1 MKDLV
6 RAVLDTGM
14 DIGTRTALQR
24 ILSKLGFDI
33 EIVDDL
39 YIKLKNETNRDAFS
53 KIPFGERILLLP
65 QCLRSSQQCKAPL
78 GDEGYECQSCG
89 ACIIAEVKKHAKDM
103 GYAGVYVVP
112 GGSMVMKI
120 VKRRKPKA
128 VLGIACN
135 FELAEGAE
143 KLGMMRIPCQ
153 GVPLLRDGC
162 KDTLADIDQILEAMR
177 RRAP

>member
-6 RAVLDTGM
+6 SRVLETGI

-24 ILSKLGFDI
+24 LVSKLGYDV
-33 EIVDDL
+33 EIVDEI
-39 YIKLKNETNRDAFS
+39 YIKLKNETNKELFARTQFS
-53 KIPFGERILLLP
+53 ERLLFLP
-65 QCLRSSQQCKAPL
+65 QCLRNTEKCRAPL
-78 GDEGYECQSCG
+78 GSEGYECQNCG
-89 ACIIAEVKKHAKDM
+89 RCIIAEVKRQAVAL
-103 GYAGVYVVP
+103 GYAGVYIVP
-112 GGSMVMKI
+112 GGSMVRKI

-143 KLGMMRIPCQ
+143 KIGMMRIACQ

-162 KDTLADIDQILEAMR
+162 KDTLADLEQILEVLKR
-177 RRAP
+177 RTP